1 MAEITP
7 REFVDIELKLIEK
20 VFDQTHVLRPMIIIV
35 KDNDRYV
42 IPASFQNDL
51 HKDIVS
57 QGIKDLVKKADPDI
71 VIYSAEAWSATL
83 DEYIDG
89 VTPPASQQ
97 PNRVEIIAAQ
107 IEFKTGEKYSCQARI
122 LRHGD
127 QPPRLDKF
135 EVSTGGMSMGR
146 FVDFFPIGKTN

>member
-1 MAEITP
+1 MAEIVP
-7 REFVDIELKLIEK
+7 REFVNIELKLIEK
-20 VFDQTHVLRPMIIIV
+20 VFDQTHVLRPMVVLI
-35 KDNDRYV
+35 KNNERYV
-42 IPASFQNDL
+42 IPAAFSNDL
-51 HKDIVS
+51 QKDIVS
-57 QGIKDLVKKADPDI
+57 QGIKDLVKNAEPDI
-71 VIYSAEAWSATL
+71 VIYSCEAWSATL

-146 FVDFFPIGKTN
+146 FVDFFPITRTN

>member
-1 MAEITP
+1 MAEIIP

-20 VFDQTHVLRPMIIIV
+20 VFDQTHVLRPMIVII
-35 KDNDRYV
+35 KGNDRYV
-42 IPASFQNDL
+42 IPAEFHNDL
-51 HKDIVS
+51 QKDIVS
-57 QGIKDLVKKADPDI
+57 QGIKDLVKKAEPDI
-71 VIYSAEAWSATL
+71 VIYSCEAWSANVA
-83 DEYIDG
+83 EYEEG

-97 PNRVEIIAAQ
+97 PNRVEVIAAQ